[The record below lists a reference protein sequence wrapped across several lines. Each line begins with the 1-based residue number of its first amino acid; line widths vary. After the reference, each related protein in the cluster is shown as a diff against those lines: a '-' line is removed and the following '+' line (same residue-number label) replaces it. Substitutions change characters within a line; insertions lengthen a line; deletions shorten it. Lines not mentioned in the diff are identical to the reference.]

1 MPMTQQANDRHI
13 LAEIG
18 GAFVFLTRL
27 PMPQWLFAKG
37 YPDLQASLWAF
48 PLVGLVVGLCGSLTF
63 ALGHYITLP
72 HEVSA
77 ILVLIVMVIITGGLH
92 EDGLADMADGFGSH
106 KGPDE
111 IARIMK
117 DSLIGSFG
125 TIALILLFITRWSAL
140 SHLDLM
146 MTMASLPAIMAIGRF
161 FVVIALQ
168 TTPLSPYASLGKSL
182 SKPSYQTIIASFVMM
197 LLSCLF
203 LSFVTALAAF
213 CAGFFMFIAVRFIAR
228 RKIEGLTGDV
238 MGALIVLT
246 EAAALIGILSYG

>member
-1 MPMTQQANDRHI
+1 
-13 LAEIG
+13 
-18 GAFVFLTRL
+18 
-27 PMPQWLFAKG
+27 
-37 YPDLQASLWAF
+37 
-48 PLVGLVVGLCGSLTF
+48 
-63 ALGHYITLP
+63 
-72 HEVSA
+72 
-77 ILVLIVMVIITGGLH
+77 MVIITGGLH

-125 TIALILLFITRWSAL
+125 TIALILLYITRWSAL

-146 MTMASLPAIMAIGRF
+146 MTMASLPAIMAISRF

-203 LSFVTALAAF
+203 LSFMSALAAF
-213 CAGFFMFIAVRFIAR
+213 CAAFFDVPVRSFY
-228 RKIEGLTGDV
+228 L
-238 MGALIVLT
+238 
-246 EAAALIGILSYG
+246 LS

>member
-1 MPMTQQANDRHI
+1 MPIKTHEKHRHI

-18 GAFVFLTRL
+18 GAFVFLTRF
-27 PMPQWLFAKG
+27 PVPQSLFAKS
-37 YPDLQASLWAF
+37 YPDLQSSLWAF
-48 PLVGLVVGLCGSLTF
+48 PLVGLVVGLIGSLTLAITSQF
-63 ALGHYITLP
+63 ALPI
-72 HEVSA
+72 EVSS
-77 ILVLIVMVIITGGLH
+77 ILALIMMLMATGGLH

-125 TIALILLFITRWSAL
+125 TIALILLFLTRWSSL
-140 SHLDLM
+140 SQLDIMLA
-146 MTMASLPAIMAIGRF
+146 MASLPAVMAMGRF

-168 TTPLSPYASLGKSL
+168 TTPLSPHASLGKSL

-197 LLSCLF
+197 LLACLF
-203 LSFVTALAAF
+203 LEFMTALIAF
-213 CAGFFMFIAVRFIAR
+213 CAAFLIFAIVRFIAC

-246 EAAALIGILSYG
+246 EAAALIGILSHG

>member
-1 MPMTQQANDRHI
+1 MPMTQQVNDRHI

-27 PMPQWLFAKG
+27 PMPQWLFTKG

-48 PLVGLVVGLCGSLTF
+48 PLVGLVVGLFGSLTF
-63 ALGHYITLP
+63 ALGHYVTLP
-72 HEVSA
+72 YEVSA
-77 ILVLIVMVIITGGLH
+77 ILALIVMVIITGGLH

-125 TIALILLFITRWSAL
+125 TIALILLYFTRWSAL
-140 SHLDLM
+140 SHLDIML
-146 MTMASLPAIMAIGRF
+146 TMASLPAIMAMGRF
-161 FVVIALQ
+161 FVVIALY
-168 TTPLSPYASLGKSL
+168 TTPLSPYATLGKTL
-182 SKPSYQTIIASFVMM
+182 SKPSHQTIIASFVMM
-197 LLSCLF
+197 LLACLF

-213 CAGFFMFIAVRFIAR
+213 CAAFFMFLSVRFISC
-228 RKIEGLTGDV
+228 RKIGGLTGDV
-238 MGALIVLT
+238 MGALISLT